1 MTQDLLHVDALH
13 LALPD
18 LARNAPF
25 RRRPLI
31 HILHG
36 VDFRIRRGEAVG
48 IVGESG
54 SGKTTLGRAMV
65 RLLEPTGGRITF
77 DGQDITHA
85 PEPAL
90 RPLRARMTMIFQNP
104 LSSLNPRH
112 SIAACV
118 AAPLRARGLRG
129 DLRGKVLRALDRA
142 GLPARFA
149 DRYPHQLSGGQRQR
163 AGIARAIITE
173 PEFILADEIV
183 SGLDVSTQAQILDL
197 LRELQRDMGLALAF
211 IAHDLSVVRVLCERV
226 VVMHRGRIVEEGPCA
241 GVFAAP
247 QDPYTRRL
255 LSAIPLPD
263 LDDGWL
269 DADAEDLPD
278 PVPNPEPVDPSRQ
291 RTIVA
296 R

>member
-18 LARNAPF
+18 LAGKAPF
-25 RRRPLI
+25 RRTPLI

-48 IVGESG
+48 IVGELG

-85 PEPAL
+85 PEPVL
-90 RPLRARMTMIFQNP
+90 RPLRTRMTMIFQNP
-104 LSSLNPRH
+104 LSSLNPRR
-112 SIAACV
+112 SIAASV
-118 AAPLRARGLRG
+118 AAPLRARGQRG

-163 AGIARAIITE
+163 VGIARAIITE

-197 LRELQRDMGLALAF
+197 LRELRRDMGLALAF

-226 VVMHRGRIVEEGPCA
+226 VVMHRGRVVEEGPCA

-278 PVPNPEPVDPSRQ
+278 PVPNPEPVDPSRR

>member
-1 MTQDLLHVDALH
+1 VTHDLLQVDALH

-18 LARNAPF
+18 LAGKAPF
-25 RRRPLI
+25 RRAPQI

-36 VDFRIRRGEAVG
+36 VDLRIRRGEAVG

-77 DGQDITHA
+77 DGRDITHA
-85 PEPAL
+85 PEPVL

-104 LSSLNPRH
+104 LSSLNPRR
-112 SIAACV
+112 SVAASV
-118 AAPLRARGLRG
+118 AAPLLARGLRG

-163 AGIARAIITE
+163 VGIARAIITE

-197 LRELQRDMGLALAF
+197 LRELRRDMGLALAF

-241 GVFAAP
+241 DVFAAP

-269 DADAEDLPD
+269 DSDPEDVPD
-278 PVPNPEPVDPSRQ
+278 
-291 RTIVA
+291 
-296 R
+296 